1 MSNNCIFC
9 SIIGKEISS
18 TTIYENEWVKAIMDI
33 SPANKGHVILISKQH
48 CENIFDL
55 EEEAAGEIFIV
66 AKKVAVLLKEEL
78 KCDGINILQNNGKAA
93 GQTVFHFHIHIIPRY
108 DDDKVTID
116 WDHLS
121 YQEGELKELG
131 ERLKEKLHL

>member
-33 SPANKGHVILISKQH
+33 SPANKGHVILISKKH
-48 CENIFDL
+48 CENIFEL
-55 EEEAAGEIFIV
+55 EEEAAGEIFIA
-66 AKKVAVLLKEEL
+66 AKKIAVLLKEEL

-93 GQTVFHFHIHIIPRY
+93 GQTVFHFHVHVIPRY
-108 DDDKVTID
+108 NEDKVAID

-131 ERLKEKLHL
+131 QRLIDKLQ